1 MTEGCAD
8 SPMMIITLSAVKRMK
23 SQNSLS
29 LIEQQTGIRNVPTP
43 YKYSVTI
50 LSVLC

>member
-8 SPMMIITLSAVKRMK
+8 TPVMVITLSAVKRMK

-29 LIEQQTGIRNVPTP
+29 LIEQQTGICNVPTP